1 MKYLTVIEQCVKLT
15 KLATFDTYKNLH
27 DELIKTGQ
35 GTIFNFFNPIGISG
49 DNLQSFNEIIDSIWS
64 SDNYTSRS
72 TIERYCID
80 VIQAI
85 HIDGENTTKNNAE
98 LKGRWE
104 KLIRKEMTTYDI
116 VFPLYGVTVD
126 KVTQMSLFTA
136 YNANDYKILLKRKTS
151 NENILSNL
159 LFENEANYLV
169 LRIKAKDSGR
179 ATELARPYFE
189 IFEYIVKFWL
199 NNSRNFD
206 IGIFKY
212 KKWKIEKGLAISEGN
227 FSASF
232 NESGSYRDIDI
243 STLTNSPTMSR
254 IWDIM
259 TKYIQETSTQIENR
273 LINAIRWV
281 GMANSDD
288 SNVTK
293 YVQYVFALE
302 ALLSHR
308 KRKELITP
316 GIAHKLA
323 EFAAFIIG
331 ENVNTEI
338 MTKKELRKRV
348 FHEVKSIYDTRSQI
362 VHGNEKKVNKHE
374 INKHEINRARKII
387 YSLIFAILQNDS
399 ILKLNSMDEL
409 EEWIEDLKFSS

>member
-1 MKYLTVIEQCVKLT
+1 MHYLKVVEECKKLES
-15 KLATFDTYKNLH
+15 LAIFSTLDKIHREIMENGGIIFW
-27 DELIKTGQ
+27 
-35 GTIFNFFNPIGISG
+35 GTISNLLNPVGVSE
-49 DNLQSFNEIIDSIWS
+49 DNLQLFDEIIDGIWW

-72 TIERYCID
+72 TIKRYCID
-80 VIQAI
+80 VIQSI
-85 HIDGENTTKNNAE
+85 HIDGENTTKNNVE
-98 LKGRWE
+98 LKERWE
-104 KLIRKEMTTYDI
+104 KIIRREMTTYDI

-126 KVTQMSLFTA
+126 KVTQISLFTA
-136 YNANDYKILLKRKTS
+136 YNANDYKILLKSRTS
-151 NENILSNL
+151 NEKILPDL
-159 LFENEANYLV
+159 LFEDETNYLV
-169 LRIKAKDSGR
+169 LQIKAKDPGR

-189 IFEYIVKFWL
+189 LFEYIAKFWL

-206 IGIFKY
+206 IGIFNY

-227 FSASF
+227 FSVAF
-232 NESGSYRDIDI
+232 NESGSYKNINI
-243 STLTNSPTMSR
+243 STLTNSPKMSR
-254 IWDIM
+254 IWDM
-259 TKYIQETSTQIENR
+259 LTKYIQETSTQIENR

-308 KRKELITP
+308 KKKELITP

-338 MTKKELRKRV
+338 MTKKELRKKV
-348 FHEVKSIYDTRSQI
+348 FYEVKSIYYTRSQI
-362 VHGNEKKVNKHE
+362 VHGNEKEV
-374 INKHEINRARKII
+374 NKHEINRARKII
-387 YSLIFAILQNDS
+387 YSLIFAILQNES
-399 ILKLNSMDEL
+399 ILKSNNMDEID
-409 EEWIEDLKFSS
+409 EWIEDLRFSS